1 MSEFKKKFSRD
12 SKPGGFSRG
21 GSSRPSFGGDRGGSR
36 RPDSRGFDAPKE
48 LYKTSCAKCQNACEV
63 PFRPNGMKP
72 VYCKDCFVRDDE
84 RAPRDSFQ
92 KKSFGNDRPSYGN
105 DRAPSRPTAPQE
117 DYRIG
122 AILKELQAVN
132 AKIDALSTQL
142 SSTAYSSI
150 ISASAEKTEKVSKPS
165 KEVAQAPAA
174 KAAKKTVKKSV
185 KVAKKK

>member
-21 GSSRPSFGGDRGGSR
+21 GSSRPSFGGAR

-92 KKSFGNDRPSYGN
+92 KKSFGSDRPSYGN
-105 DRAPSRPTAPQE
+105 DRAPSRPVAPAE

-122 AILKELQAVN
+122 AILKELQSVN
-132 AKIDALSTQL
+132 AKLEALSSQL
-142 SSTAYSSI
+142 SNTAYSAILST
-150 ISASAEKTEKVSKPS
+150 STEKAEKPK
-165 KEVAQAPAA
+165 KESALVK
-174 KAAKKTVKKSV
+174 KAAPK

>member
-21 GSSRPSFGGDRGGSR
+21 GSSRPSFGGDRGGAR

-84 RAPRDSFQ
+84 RSPRDSFQ
-92 KKSFGNDRPSYGN
+92 KKSFGNDRPAYGS
-105 DRAPSRPTAPQE
+105 DRAPSRAAAPE
-117 DYRIG
+117 PDFRIG
-122 AILKELQAVN
+122 AILKELQAVH
-132 AKIDALSTQL
+132 AKIDALSAQL
-142 SSTAYSSI
+142 SNTAYSSI
-150 ISASAEKTEKVSKPS
+150 LSASTEKAVKAVKPK
-165 KEVAQAPAA
+165 KEAVETAP
-174 KAAKKTVKKSV
+174 VK

>member
-1 MSEFKKKFSRD
+1 MSEFKKKFSGGG
-12 SKPGGFSRG
+12 KPGGFSRG
-21 GSSRPSFGGDRGGSR
+21 GSSRPSFGGDRGGAR

-92 KKSFGNDRPSYGN
+92 KKSFGNDRPAYGN
-105 DRAPSRPTAPQE
+105 DRAPSRQASPEP
-117 DYRIG
+117 DFRIG
-122 AILKELQAVN
+122 AILKELQAVH
-132 AKIDALSTQL
+132 AKVDALSAQL
-142 SSTAYSSI
+142 SNTAYSSI
-150 ISASAEKTEKVSKPS
+150 ISASADKVEKTEATKKMVK
-165 KEVAQAPAA
+165 KTAPVK
-174 KAAKKTVKKSV
+174 KAA

>member
-21 GSSRPSFGGDRGGSR
+21 GSSRPSFGGAR

-92 KKSFGNDRPSYGN
+92 KKSFGSDRTSYGN
-105 DRAPSRPTAPQE
+105 DRAPSRPAAPE
-117 DYRIG
+117 PDFRIG
-122 AILKELQAVN
+122 AILKELQTVH
-132 AKIDALSTQL
+132 AKIDALSAQL
-142 SSTAYSSI
+142 SNTAYSSI
-150 ISASAEKTEKVSKPS
+150 LSNSVEKPEKVEKVEKVEKTTEPK
-165 KEVAQAPAA
+165 KEVVK
-174 KAAKKTVKKSV
+174 KAVKKT
-185 KVAKKK
+185 AKKK

>member
-1 MSEFKKKFSRD
+1 MSEFKKKFTKGGPS
-12 SKPGGFSRG
+12 GGFSRG
-21 GSSRPSFGGDRGGSR
+21 GSSRPSFGDRGGSR

-92 KKSFGNDRPSYGN
+92 KKSFGNDRPSYGS
-105 DRAPSRPTAPQE
+105 DRAPIRAAAP
-117 DYRIG
+117 DYRID
-122 AILKELQAVN
+122 AILKELQAVH
-132 AKIDALSTQL
+132 AKVEALGAKL
-142 SSTAYSSI
+142 EGAAYASVLASSI
-150 ISASAEKTEKVSKPS
+150 EEQT
-165 KEVAQAPAA
+165 APKKSA
-174 KAAKKTVKKSV
+174 KAVAKVAKTSTK

>member
-21 GSSRPSFGGDRGGSR
+21 GASRSNFGGDRR
-36 RPDSRGFDAPKE
+36 QDSRGFDAPKE

-84 RAPRDSFQ
+84 RSPRDSFQ

-105 DRAPSRPTAPQE
+105 DRAPARAAAPVE

-122 AILKELQAVN
+122 AILKELQAVH
-132 AKIDALSTQL
+132 AKIEHLSAQL
-142 SSTAYSSI
+142 SNTAYSSI
-150 ISASAEKTEKVSKPS
+150 LSGSTEKSKKEEV
-165 KEVAQAPAA
+165 KEVKKAPAA
-174 KAAKKTVKKSV
+174 KKEVKIA
-185 KVAKKK
+185 KVAKKVSKKK

>member
-21 GSSRPSFGGDRGGSR
+21 GSSRPSFGGDRR
-36 RPDSRGFDAPKE
+36 QDSRGFDAPKE

-84 RAPRDSFQ
+84 RSPRDSFQ
-92 KKSFGNDRPSYGN
+92 KKSFGNDRPSYGS
-105 DRAPSRPTAPQE
+105 DRPQRAPAAPVE

-122 AILKELQAVN
+122 AILKELQTVH
-132 AKIDALSTQL
+132 AKIELLSAQL
-142 SSTAYSSI
+142 SNTAYSSI
-150 ISASAEKTEKVSKPS
+150 LTGSAEKSKKEEVKKAPVVK
-165 KEVAQAPAA
+165 KEVKAPKVA
-174 KAAKKTVKKSV
+174 K

>member
-21 GSSRPSFGGDRGGSR
+21 GASRPSFGGDRGGAR

-84 RAPRDSFQ
+84 RSPRDSFQ
-92 KKSFGNDRPSYGN
+92 KKSFGNDRPSYGS
-105 DRAPSRPTAPQE
+105 DRAPVRAAPAAP
-117 DYRIG
+117 DYRID

-132 AKIDALSTQL
+132 AKVDALSAQL
-142 SSTAYSSI
+142 SNTAYSAI
-150 ISASAEKTEKVSKPS
+150 LSASTDKIEKPK
-165 KEVAQAPAA
+165 KEV
-174 KAAKKTVKKSV
+174 V
-185 KVAKKK
+185 VAKKAATKKIAKKK